1 MRRRAL
7 GGEVDTVR
15 SLELDFELSCGIVSM
30 RNALPSDA
38 PDLQQRGR
46 SPC

>member
-30 RNALPSDA
+30 RDA